1 MADQDNFDANVNF
14 TEESLNADSP
24 LNTNDIATPQFDPG
38 IVNQVIPGVE
48 ATPEVKP
55 DVSFMDKLLCDI

>member
-24 LNTNDIATPQFDPG
+24 
-38 IVNQVIPGVE
+38 V
-48 ATPEVKP
+48 
-55 DVSFMDKLLCDI
+55 DVSIFMNCHVDNY